1 MLQRPATTTSALV
14 KDSCTSNSYE
24 NHVIQQKKKKG
35 FVKESTS
42 NSDSYMVCQ
51 PVVAG
56 LIPLNIEDIEDMKR
70 RLIRLLFYLS
80 VVENANEIT
89 DSYFCENCD
98 RMH

>member
-1 MLQRPATTTSALV
+1 VAFF
-14 KDSCTSNSYE
+14 
-24 NHVIQQKKKKG
+24 I
-35 FVKESTS
+35 
-42 NSDSYMVCQ
+42 